1 MGINVPEEAKENL
14 KNPSESIQIVLMSRL
29 AEMTKEELSMLD
41 SAITPQVAKV
51 LMKLLPE
58 LEMLIN
64 AVQKEGGGEK
74 MEEEKMEEDM
84 PKEMGA
90 LGANVMIIRRANVGD
105 ISRIIFLLQMMHE
118 ETVVDIPKINTGKL
132 VHKINELLHTGIILV
147 AVDNEKV
154 IGSISGQK
162 NKDWWSDE
170 DYIGD
175 LWYYVMKDYRKSDI
189 AKKLLNHFVKIV
201 KEVKLQLRLD
211 MFFLRRCCS

>member
-1 MGINVPEEAKENL
+1 MALEDMGINVPEEAKENL

-41 SAITPQVAKV
+41 SAITPQMAKV

-90 LGANVMIIRRANVGD
+90 LGAM
-105 ISRIIFLLQMMHE
+105 
-118 ETVVDIPKINTGKL
+118 
-132 VHKINELLHTGIILV
+132 
-147 AVDNEKV
+147 
-154 IGSISGQK
+154 
-162 NKDWWSDE
+162 
-170 DYIGD
+170 
-175 LWYYVMKDYRKSDI
+175 
-189 AKKLLNHFVKIV
+189 
-201 KEVKLQLRLD
+201 
-211 MFFLRRCCS
+211 

>member
-1 MGINVPEEAKENL
+1 MALEDMGINVPEEAKENL

-105 ISRIIFLLQMMHE
+105 ISGIIFLLQMMHE

-154 IGSISGQK
+154 IGSISVEKQ
-162 NKDWWSDE
+162 
-170 DYIGD
+170 
-175 LWYYVMKDYRKSDI
+175 
-189 AKKLLNHFVKIV
+189 
-201 KEVKLQLRLD
+201 RLVV
-211 MFFLRRCCS
+211 

>member
-1 MGINVPEEAKENL
+1 
-14 KNPSESIQIVLMSRL
+14 MSRL

-90 LGANVMIIRRANVGD
+90 LGAM
-105 ISRIIFLLQMMHE
+105 
-118 ETVVDIPKINTGKL
+118 
-132 VHKINELLHTGIILV
+132 
-147 AVDNEKV
+147 
-154 IGSISGQK
+154 
-162 NKDWWSDE
+162 
-170 DYIGD
+170 
-175 LWYYVMKDYRKSDI
+175 
-189 AKKLLNHFVKIV
+189 
-201 KEVKLQLRLD
+201 
-211 MFFLRRCCS
+211 